1 MDPGSGKSVTEK
13 GMVSWVV
20 KDLTLPFSGSKHVLY
35 MDNFFNN
42 GPLVEQLAEDKIFV
56 AGTIK
61 ERAVGFPDSLKGL
74 KLSKGDY
81 ASERVGDTYY
91 YAFED
96 RKRVSLVSNVFP
108 ERMDS
113 DVVRV
118 QIDGSL
124 QLQAVPPVLPA
135 YNKYMGG
142 VDSLSQVRKSYG
154 FDRKSRRYWVRA
166 FFQFF
171 DYAINNAYLL
181 YKHNCR
187 LHDMTTRDLL
197 DFRIDLMK
205 LLIRPGK
212 HRYRTVV
219 PRSPSSGGSASCSLC
234 RVGEVGLRREKCRHC
249 MDAGINPPHHTT
261 FACSYC
267 KVRLCKIPCFA
278 DFHKN

>member
-1 MDPGSGKSVTEK
+1 M
-13 GMVSWVV
+13 
-20 KDLTLPFSGSKHVLY
+20 
-35 MDNFFNN
+35 
-42 GPLVEQLAEDKIFV
+42 
-56 AGTIK
+56 
-61 ERAVGFPDSLKGL
+61 
-74 KLSKGDY
+74 
-81 ASERVGDTYY
+81 
-91 YAFED
+91 
-96 RKRVSLVSNVFP
+96 SNVFP

-124 QLQAVPPVLPA
+124 QLQAIPPVLPA

-142 VDSLSQVRKSYG
+142 VDRLSQVRKSYG

-187 LHDMTTRDLL
+187 LHDMTPRDLL

-234 RVGEVGLRREKCRHC
+234 RVGEVGLRRGKCRHC

-261 FACSYC
+261 FACCYC